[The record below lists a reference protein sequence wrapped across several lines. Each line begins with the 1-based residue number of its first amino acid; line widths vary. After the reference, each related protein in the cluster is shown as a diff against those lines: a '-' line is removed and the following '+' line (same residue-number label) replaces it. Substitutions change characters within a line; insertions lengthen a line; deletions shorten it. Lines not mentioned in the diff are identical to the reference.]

1 MTIDTATMEVVARPG
16 DAEDF
21 LRKTLAHRPDVAVV
35 DVQMPPRHE
44 DDGLQAA
51 MAVRERLPEIGVL
64 VPSQF

>member
-1 MTIDTATMEVVARPG
+1 
-16 DAEDF
+16 
-21 LRKTLAHRPDVAVV
+21 
-35 DVQMPPRHE
+35 MPPRHE